1 MVAERTGQLSPGISL
16 QPKAKRENYMNWTT
30 KRTESKQHPRR
41 PLPRCISFLSLQAD
55 ILSLERQK
63 EEIAKAV
70 TESLCE
76 ECLMNSHLLCS
87 QHQDQM
93 TIMWDISIR
102 KNVFRLKNGS
112 ANPKQLFKHPGHSI
126 IRQWHSQ
133 RSFFVFFCVRNQSEE
148 TSLKRMSLLRLVF
161 YPPLPI
167 SNKAKVPALP
177 SRYSYLKGFTFSNSS
192 QNTIFSP
199 KNLNT

>member
-16 QPKAKRENYMNWTT
+16 QPKAKRENYMNL
-30 KRTESKQHPRR
+30 ELPRGLKANNT
-41 PLPRCISFLSLQAD
+41 PGGLLPRCISFLSLQAD

-63 EEIAKAV
+63 EEIAKAG
-70 TESLCE
+70 TESSCE

-102 KNVFRLKNGS
+102 KNVFRLKTGS

-126 IRQWHSQ
+126 IRQ
-133 RSFFVFFCVRNQSEE
+133 
-148 TSLKRMSLLRLVF
+148 
-161 YPPLPI
+161 
-167 SNKAKVPALP
+167 
-177 SRYSYLKGFTFSNSS
+177 
-192 QNTIFSP
+192 
-199 KNLNT
+199 